1 MRWEGHI
8 ARMGDIRNAYSILV
22 GKSEWNR
29 PLGIPRCRWEDNIRM
44 QSREMGWEFVDW
56 IHLDQDNDQ

>member
-1 MRWEGHI
+1 
-8 ARMGDIRNAYSILV
+8 MGDIRNAYSILV

-44 QSREMGWEFVDW
+44 QSREMGWEFVDC